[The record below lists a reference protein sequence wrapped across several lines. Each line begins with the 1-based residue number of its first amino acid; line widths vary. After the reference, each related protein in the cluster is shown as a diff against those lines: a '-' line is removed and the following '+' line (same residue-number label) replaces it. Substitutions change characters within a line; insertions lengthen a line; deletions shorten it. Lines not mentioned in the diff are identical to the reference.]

1 MVDAKK
7 IAVMG
12 PMEPPSGVDW
22 SAWSGDFKSLL
33 REECGCCVAHARSRS
48 HGNKH
53 MVTVAGPYHMLPY
66 ALDRA
71 VEILGAAC
79 APPPPQHA
87 LAVYTPPPSQLP
99 PPEQVLLSPRAK
111 VPAKAKPQR
120 FLRPKAKRRAGR
132 QPCIQRGETAPPS
145 AEAPVLSDPYEVP
158 GVPDGPA
165 TPRVAETPEPDRPAL
180 RETEEPAKPDAR
192 QVDPK
197 VAGSHK
203 RKHEPDCVSPIIRLH
218 TAGYYVLGMARIWK
232 YKNMRTLQRDA
243 EYRVWKYNETAYS
256 FHEVLICTSPP
267 NDEVAKDARY
277 PGHWGENSENMVG
290 ILGAR
295 TFRKNIERVKQV
307 VEKAKREGQG
317 EVNVLFL
324 CRMGRHRS
332 VSTSRLISYA
342 LQVNGFNHV
351 KTEHLVCNNWPK
363 RLCRDCPRCKSTC
376 ELKPS
381 IIAGVNELRGIMR

>member
-1 MVDAKK
+1 MVDAQK
-7 IAVMG
+7 IMVLG
-12 PMEPPSGVDW
+12 PMKPPGEVDW
-22 SAWSGDFKSLL
+22 SAWTRDLKSLL
-33 REECGCCVAHARSRS
+33 RAETGCCVAHARSRL

-53 MVTVAGPYHMLPY
+53 MVTVAGPYHRLPH

-71 VEILGAAC
+71 VEIIGAAC

-120 FLRPKAKRRAGR
+120 LLRPKAKRRAGR

-192 QVDPK
+192 QVDPN
-197 VAGSHK
+197 VAGSLK
-203 RKHEPDCVSPIIRLH
+203 RKHEPDCVSPIIRLY

-232 YKNMRTLQRDA
+232 YNNMRRLQRNA
-243 EYRVWKYNETAYS
+243 EYCVWKYNKTAYS

-290 ILGAR
+290 MLGTR
-295 TFRKNIERVKQV
+295 TLRKNIERVKQV

-332 VSTSRLISYA
+332 VSTSRLVSYA
-342 LQVNGFNHV
+342 LQGNGYNHAR
-351 KTEHLVCNNWPK
+351 TEHIVSEGWLDF
-363 RLCRDCPRCKSTC
+363 LCRHCECCVNTCP
-376 ELKPS
+376 LKDS
-381 IIAGVNELRGIMR
+381 IYQGVNQLRAAMQ